1 MLAYF
6 VSAPSM
12 HSNYAV
18 AGSPSIR
25 LVWLVSITTVSFQN
39 WFLKQSLLKWKHEEH
54 NRRGVA
60 IKCAFKYWHFQ
71 NWRHPPPCLP
81 INRSIDQTL
90 ILGLQFGPSAMSSSS
105 SMSSQSPLWSWDIIC
120 STGRAMLEW
129 PVLGEYWWIWTIS
142 FKKLRQAFTFFSN

>member
-39 WFLKQSLLKWKHEEH
+39 WFLKQSLLKWKHEED

-90 ILGLQFGPSAMSSSS
+90 ILGLQFTNCWATAKNL
-105 SMSSQSPLWSWDIIC
+105 SPPPWQKAFCAPGVYNIWDI
-120 STGRAMLEW
+120 AL
-129 PVLGEYWWIWTIS
+129 
-142 FKKLRQAFTFFSN
+142 LRWLFLPSLPPPSWNECPDQVKEQFS

>member
-39 WFLKQSLLKWKHEEH
+39 WFLKQSLLKWKHEEDD
-54 NRRGVA
+54 RRGVA

-81 INRSIDQTL
+81 INFRGGSCPGGKCTKVGGGRCHKNRGGRCHKNGGGKCPGGISTTTLRS
-90 ILGLQFGPSAMSSSS
+90 GPAN
-105 SMSSQSPLWSWDIIC
+105 WK
-120 STGRAMLEW
+120 LE
-129 PVLGEYWWIWTIS
+129 TDMNTD
-142 FKKLRQAFTFFSN
+142 LRDW